1 MLRAYKAVPLAEL
14 RPYAGNARTHS
25 DEQVAQ
31 LARSITEFGFT
42 NPVLA
47 LPDGTIV
54 AGHGRVLA
62 AASLGWT
69 AVPVLEL
76 ADLTEPQVRAL
87 VIADNQL
94 ALTAGWDEDALRAE
108 LLTLRSS
115 GYDLGILGFG
125 APELAG
131 YLKAPDPGRDPDA
144 APALQGECRS
154 KVGDV
159 WILGPHRLKVGDA
172 CQEESWLDLMQGEW
186 ADVCWTDPPYNVAY
200 SSKAGKIAN
209 DDLSDESFAKFI
221 RTLLGNV
228 YGHLK
233 AGAPC
238 YVAHADT
245 EGMTFRAGYVGA
257 GFKLSG
263 VVVWKKDALVL
274 GRSDYQWIHEPIL
287 YGWKPGAAHRWY
299 GGRKNTS
306 VVDLGDGSPFTR
318 LEDGRWQVRIGGQLM
333 LVSGDATV
341 ETVVPSLIEE
351 PRPRSSDLHPTM
363 KPVALVERMLSHS
376 ARAGDLVVD
385 PCGGSGST
393 LIAADRLGM
402 SARLIELDPRYAD
415 VIIRRWQTYTGRQ
428 AVDIVGTPFGE

>member
-1 MLRAYKAVPLAEL
+1 MLRDYKAMPLADL

-25 DEQVAQ
+25 DEQVDS
-31 LARSITEFGFT
+31 LARSIVEFGFT

-62 AASLGWT
+62 AGKLGWSE
-69 AVPVLEL
+69 VPVLVL
-76 ADLTEPQVRAL
+76 DNLTPSQVQAL

-94 ALTAGWDEDALRAE
+94 ALTAGWDENVLRSELLELRAA
-108 LLTLRSS
+108 
-115 GYDLGILGFG
+115 GYDLGVLGFG
-125 APELAG
+125 QAELAG
-131 YLKAPDPGRDPDA
+131 FMKAPDAGNDPEAVPPLQEDAISRPG
-144 APALQGECRS
+144 QT
-154 KVGDV
+154 
-159 WILGPHRLKVGDA
+159 WILGPHRLVVGDA
-172 CQEESWLDLMQGEW
+172 CQEDTWLDLMQGEW
-186 ADVCWTDPPYNVAY
+186 ADACWTDPPYNVNY
-200 SSKAGKIAN
+200 QTKAGKIDN
-209 DDLSDESFAKFI
+209 DNLSAESFGKFLAA
-221 RTLLGNV
+221 LLGHTFD
-228 YGHLK
+228 HLK

-245 EGMTFRAGYVGA
+245 EGLAFRGA
-257 GFKLSG
+257 FTAVGFKLSG

-306 VVDLGDGSPFTR
+306 VIDLGEGSPFVR
-318 LEDGRWQVRIGGQLM
+318 LEDGRWQVKVGGQIM

-341 ETVVPSLIEE
+341 ETVIPSLIEE
-351 PRPRSSDLHPTM
+351 PRPRASGEHPTM

-385 PCGGSGST
+385 PCAGSGST

-402 SARLIELDPRYAD
+402 SARVIELDPRYAD
-415 VIIRRWQTYTGRQ
+415 VIVRRWQTFTGRR
-428 AVDIVGTPFGE
+428 AVDIVGAPFGD